1 MDFRGHLKII
11 SGSSWDKS
19 SFFSE
24 QPHQTCRNNGVSLVG
39 WLAPIGLTT
48 SALAYKVFAEWSQDA
63 LYPPVLAFAAA
74 FGVVFAAALFAVV
87 FRWPL
92 QGSRT
97 SGSNLDLLSRG
108 HCAEHILVLGAEN
121 SL

>member
-1 MDFRGHLKII
+1 M
-11 SGSSWDKS
+11 
-19 SFFSE
+19 
-24 QPHQTCRNNGVSLVG
+24 G

-63 LYPPVLAFAAA
+63 LYPPVYLGFAAA
-74 FGVVFAAALFAVV
+74 FGVFGVVFAAALFAAA

-121 SL
+121 IL

>member
-11 SGSSWDKS
+11 SLSSWDKS

-63 LYPPVLAFAAA
+63 LYPPVYLDFAPA
-74 FGVVFAAALFAVV
+74 FGGVFAAALFAA

-121 SL
+121 VL

>member
-1 MDFRGHLKII
+1 M
-11 SGSSWDKS
+11 
-19 SFFSE
+19 
-24 QPHQTCRNNGVSLVG
+24 G

-48 SALAYKVFAEWSQDA
+48 SALAYKVVSEWSQDA
-63 LYPPVLAFAAA
+63 LYPPVYLGFAAA
-74 FGVVFAAALFAVV
+74 FGGVFAAALFAAA

-121 SL
+121 ML